1 MSNIMS
7 NKTPQFN
14 AIEEILEELSEGK
27 MVIIVDDEDRENE
40 GDFLMVASKVRT
52 EDINFMATYGRGL
65 VCMPITA
72 ERCKQLDLPLMVAL
86 NNEEFSTNFTVS
98 IEASEGVTTGISAY
112 DRALTIRAAVAPD
125 ATSKNIVQPGH
136 IFPLMAQPGGVLTRA
151 GHTEAGCDLAR
162 LAGFEP
168 AAAIV
173 EILNDDGSMAR
184 RDDLFKIAEKHNLKI
199 GTIEDLIRYRVETE
213 KTIKR
218 VHEVELD
225 TEFGKFNV
233 IAYDDIA
240 SQTNN
245 HLALVKGKVDANTPV
260 LVRVHVEDTLCDML
274 SLTEEGVAW
283 PIRDIMAKM
292 EEVDSGVI
300 VVLSASDQSTFLDR
314 LKELDKN
321 HEKQAEY
328 DDSSRTQFKTFGI
341 GAQILSDVG
350 VQKMRVMSAPRQYNG
365 LAGFGLEIVEYVG
378 E

>member
-1 MSNIMS
+1 MSNEL
-7 NKTPQFN
+7 QFN
-14 AIEEILEELSEGK
+14 TIEEILAELAEGK

-125 ATSKNIVQPGH
+125 ASSKNIVQPGH

-173 EILNDDGSMAR
+173 EILNEDGSMAR
-184 RDDLFKIAEKHNLKI
+184 RDDLFKIAEQHNLKI

-213 KTIKR
+213 KTIR
-218 VHEVELD
+218 RCHEVELD

-240 SQTNN
+240 SHTNN
-245 HLALVKGKVDANTPV
+245 HLALVKGTIDADTPV
-260 LVRVHVEDTLCDML
+260 LIRVHVEDTLCDML

-283 PIRDIMAKM
+283 PIRDIMARM
-292 EEVDSGVI
+292 EEADSGVI
-300 VVLSASDQSTFLDR
+300 VVLSASDQSSFLDR

-321 HEKQAEY
+321 DEKQAEY
-328 DDSSRTQFKTFGI
+328 DDSKRTQFKTFGI

-350 VQKMRVMSAPRQYNG
+350 VHKMRVMSAPRQYHG
-365 LAGFGLEIVEYVG
+365 LAGFGLEIVEYVS

>member
-1 MSNIMS
+1 MSDN
-7 NKTPQFN
+7 NRQFN
-14 AIEEILEELSEGK
+14 TIEEILAELAEGK

-98 IEASEGVTTGISAY
+98 IEAAEGVTTGISAY

-125 ATSKNIVQPGH
+125 ATSKSIVQPGH

-173 EILNDDGSMAR
+173 EILNQDGSMAR
-184 RDDLFKIAEKHNLKI
+184 RDDLFKIADQHDLKI

-218 VHEVELD
+218 CHEVELD

-240 SQTNN
+240 SHNNN
-245 HLALVKGKVDANTPV
+245 HLALVKGEVNADTPV
-260 LVRVHVEDTLCDML
+260 LVRVHVEDTLPDML

-292 EEVDSGVI
+292 QEAESGVI
-300 VVLSASDQSTFLDR
+300 VVLSANDQSNFLDR
-314 LKELDKN
+314 LKELDSN

-328 DDSSRTQFKTFGI
+328 DESSRTQFKTFGI

-350 VQKMRVMSAPRQYNG
+350 VQKMRVMSAPKQFNG

>member
-1 MSNIMS
+1 MNNSN
-7 NKTPQFN
+7 PQFN
-14 AIEEILEELSEGK
+14 TIEEILEELAEGK

-125 ATSKNIVQPGH
+125 ATPKSIVQPGH

-173 EILNDDGSMAR
+173 EILNEDGSMAR
-184 RDDLFKIAEKHNLKI
+184 RDDLFKIAEKHDLKI

-213 KTIKR
+213 KTIER
-218 VHEVELD
+218 CHEVELD

-240 SQTNN
+240 SNTNN
-245 HLALVKGKVDANTPV
+245 HLALVKGKIDADTPV

-283 PIRDIMAKM
+283 PIRDIMARMDEAK
-292 EEVDSGVI
+292 SGVI
-300 VVLSASDQSTFLDR
+300 VVLSANDQSSFLDR